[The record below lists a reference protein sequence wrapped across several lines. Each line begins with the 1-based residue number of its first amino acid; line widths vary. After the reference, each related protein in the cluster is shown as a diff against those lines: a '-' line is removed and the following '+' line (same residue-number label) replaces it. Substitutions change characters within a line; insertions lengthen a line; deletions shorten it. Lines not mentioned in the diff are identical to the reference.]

1 MKPCR
6 CALPR
11 PDPIALTPL
20 SGWLI
25 AASAAAPG
33 VAREPMTAPPTSLR
47 SLFASLLAHR
57 DLCWR
62 LTVREVTQ
70 RFKGSMLGL
79 VWAFLTPLLTAAVFT
94 LVFTGIFPQR
104 WPGRSGSPLDFA
116 LILLVGMAVHGVLAE
131 ALSRAPQIVVG
142 NASYVTKVVF
152 PLEVLPLV
160 TTLAALVN
168 LCITLLIVFVGNLLV
183 NGSLHWTAV
192 FLPVVL
198 LPYIVFVAAAVTF
211 IAACGVFIRD
221 IALVITPVVTLMMF
235 LSPMFFP
242 LEAVPQAWRFLLR
255 MNPMTPI
262 MEQSRTVLLFGGWPD
277 FGSLALYLALSLVS
291 LAFAH
296 WVFQRL
302 RRGFADVL

>member
-1 MKPCR
+1 M
-6 CALPR
+6 
-11 PDPIALTPL
+11 I
-20 SGWLI
+20 
-25 AASAAAPG
+25 
-33 VAREPMTAPPTSLR
+33 APPASLR
-47 SLFASLLAHR
+47 SLIASLLAHR

-62 LTVREVTQ
+62 LTAREVAQ

-79 VWAFLTPLLTAAVFT
+79 VWAVLTPLLTAAVFT

-104 WPGRSGSPLDFA
+104 WPGRSGAPLDFA
-116 LILLVGMAVHGVLAE
+116 LILLVGMAVLAE
-131 ALSRAPQIVVG
+131 ALSRAPHVVVG

-152 PLEVLPLV
+152 PLEVLPAV

-168 LCITLLIVFVGNLLV
+168 LGITLGVVLLGNLLV
-183 NGSLHWTAV
+183 NGSLHWTAL

-198 LPYIVFVAAAVTF
+198 LPYLVFVAAAVAF
-211 IAACGVFIRD
+211 IAACGVFLRD

-242 LEAVPQAWRFLLR
+242 LEAVPEAWRFIFR
-255 MNPMTPI
+255 MNPITPI
-262 MEQSRTVLLFGGWPD
+262 MEQARTVLLFGGWPD
-277 FGSLALYLALSLVS
+277 FVSLSLYLGLATCS

-302 RRGFADVL
+302 RPGFADVL

>member
-1 MKPCR
+1 M
-6 CALPR
+6 
-11 PDPIALTPL
+11 TPL
-20 SGWLI
+20 GGL
-25 AASAAAPG
+25 AHCPGAAARG
-33 VAREPMTAPPTSLR
+33 AARDIMTAPPTSLR
-47 SLFASLLAHR
+47 SLVASLLAHR

-62 LTVREVTQ
+62 LVVREVTQ

-79 VWAFLTPLLTAAVFT
+79 VWAVLTPLLTAAVFT

-142 NASYVTKVVF
+142 NTSYVTKVVF
-152 PLEVLPLV
+152 PLEVLPFV

-168 LCITLLIVFVGNLLV
+168 LCITLLIVLIGNLLV
-183 NGSLHWTAV
+183 NGSLHATAL
-192 FLPVVL
+192 FLPLVL
-198 LPYIVFVAAAVTF
+198 LPYLVFVAAAVTF

-242 LEAVPQAWRFLLR
+242 LEAVPESLRILIR

-262 MEQSRTVLLFGGWPD
+262 MEQARTVLLFGGWPD
-277 FGSLALYLALSLVS
+277 FSSLALYLALALASLS
-291 LAFAH
+291 FAH